1 MCKDWK
7 LVFKKNIAVLLQRLL
22 YWIPLKCNRI
32 MFYAHNRQGIV
43 DNPAFLLRYLQQ
55 YFPDHYEL
63 LWITTAPDSC
73 TPLPNVK
80 IVGRR
85 SLQYFRYYIRTKIYI
100 SNDMIDEWLIKK
112 KGQIYL
118 TTWHGGG
125 AYKQIGK
132 QVCSEDSEFIK
143 NYDKLYNRLDYFVA
157 SCKKSAEIFQS
168 AMKLPDTIF
177 LPYGSPRNDM
187 FFHNTISQAAKVR
200 NFYHISSSQKILLY
214 APSFFQA
221 TVSQNNMENFPKE
234 QLLKTLSGLEEI
246 TGESWIC
253 LARHHYFTSIAND
266 IFDFKILNGNL
277 YHEMQDLLCASDI
290 LVTDFSSSIWDMGL
304 QHKPVIVLQDAIT
317 KYEETDRGFFIPPEM
332 WPYLQ
337 AKNIE
342 DIVSVYQNF
351 HQNEYLHDLD
361 VHYSEM
367 GSYENGTACKQLTA
381 LLQKLTQ
388 GS

>member
-1 MCKDWK
+1 
-7 LVFKKNIAVLLQRLL
+7 
-22 YWIPLKCNRI
+22 

-143 NYDKLYNRLDYFVA
+143 NYDKLYNRL
-157 SCKKSAEIFQS
+157 
-168 AMKLPDTIF
+168 
-177 LPYGSPRNDM
+177 
-187 FFHNTISQAAKVR
+187 
-200 NFYHISSSQKILLY
+200 
-214 APSFFQA
+214 
-221 TVSQNNMENFPKE
+221 
-234 QLLKTLSGLEEI
+234 
-246 TGESWIC
+246 
-253 LARHHYFTSIAND
+253 
-266 IFDFKILNGNL
+266 
-277 YHEMQDLLCASDI
+277 
-290 LVTDFSSSIWDMGL
+290 
-304 QHKPVIVLQDAIT
+304 
-317 KYEETDRGFFIPPEM
+317 
-332 WPYLQ
+332 
-337 AKNIE
+337 
-342 DIVSVYQNF
+342 
-351 HQNEYLHDLD
+351 
-361 VHYSEM
+361 
-367 GSYENGTACKQLTA
+367 
-381 LLQKLTQ
+381 
-388 GS
+388 